1 MTIEKYSRLGA
12 LALGGLVAILMLA
25 VGAGMFHTTNGGAI
39 DTQEQQLSDYR
50 ADILPPP
57 LFLVEA
63 FANASIMALHRDSYA
78 INDER
83 LARLEEQ
90 FWAAER
96 KWAQSDINDGLKHG
110 LSENAR
116 RTGKAFWD
124 EVNLKLKPA
133 ARSGDQAAMLA
144 SHRRLLEIYRA
155 HRGAND
161 ALVAQSEIL
170 SNEVDAENRLTTNL
184 VLGGSVLAV
193 LLVMATLAVAYLA
206 FRRKVLW
213 PIYMTAETM
222 RDMAAGDHDAGITNQ
237 HREDE
242 IGTMTRAIETFR
254 AALKADKAHSANQ
267 QEVVETL
274 SHALQRLADGDLTHR
289 IEQMPAGE
297 HERLRDAFNLSV
309 GKLETM
315 IGAVH
320 TTVAGVRTGS
330 DEIRAA
336 SEDLALRNEQQ
347 AASLEETAASVGAVT
362 TLTRK
367 SAENAVG
374 AKQAIEETHKRA
386 TDGGEVVRKAVTA
399 MGAIEQSAREITQII
414 DVIDGIAFQT
424 NLLAL
429 NAGVEAA
436 RAGEAGKGFAV
447 VANEVR
453 ALAQRSA
460 EAARD
465 IKALIDKSTAHV
477 GDGVGL
483 VGETGGLLAEIVEQI
498 GAVTAQINDIAET
511 AASQASNLEQV
522 NVAVGT
528 IDRMTQQNAAM
539 VEQSTAATRSLSTEA
554 QRLGELVAQ
563 FRVGTGGVAQVAA
576 AMPSA
581 PAAPRRAAPAAT
593 ARRTAAAP
601 TRGNLAVKA
610 QPAGVTDEE
619 DWSEF

>member
-1 MTIEKYSRLGA
+1 L
-12 LALGGLVAILMLA
+12 LAAIFVT
-25 VGAGMFHTTNGGAI
+25 VGIGINHTRNGGAL
-39 DTQEQQLSDYR
+39 DRQEQLLNDFR

-57 LFLVEA
+57 MFLVEA
-63 FANASIMALHRDSYA
+63 FANASIMTIHRDSYA

-83 LARLEEQ
+83 LAKLEQEY
-90 FWAAER
+90 WDAEATWR
-96 KWAQSDINDGLKHG
+96 QSAIADDLKAGLA
-110 LSENAR
+110 ENAR
-116 RTGKAFWD
+116 RNGTQFWE
-124 EVNLKLKPA
+124 EVNLRLKPA
-133 ARSGDQAAMLA
+133 ARRWDEAAMLA
-144 SHRRLLEIYRA
+144 SHRRLLQIYRA
-155 HRGAND
+155 QRSAND
-161 ALVAQSEIL
+161 ELVARSETL
-170 SNEVDAENRLTTNL
+170 SSQLGEQNSATT
-184 VLGGSVLAV
+184 GMVLAGSLIAMLVV
-193 LLVMATLAVAYLA
+193 LIALGAAYLF

-213 PIYMTAETM
+213 PLRVTSETM
-222 RDMAAGDHDAGITNQ
+222 RDMAAGDHDAGVTID

-254 AALKADKAHSANQ
+254 AALRTDKARAQ
-267 QEVVETL
+267 VQTEVVETL
-274 SHALQRLADGDLTHR
+274 SDALQRLAEGDLAYR
-289 IEQMPAGE
+289 VGPMPAGE
-297 HERLRDAFNLSV
+297 YERLGAAFNGSV
-309 GKLETM
+309 AKLEAM
-315 IGAVH
+315 IAAVN
-320 TTVAGVRTGS
+320 TTVNGVRTGS

-362 TLTRK
+362 NLTRK
-367 SAENAVG
+367 SAENATG
-374 AKQAIEETHKRA
+374 ARQAIAATHARA
-386 TDGGEVVRKAVTA
+386 TEGGAVVRKAVEA
-399 MGAIEQSAREITQII
+399 MSAIEQSAREITQII

-465 IKALIDKSTAHV
+465 IKALIDTSTAHV
-477 GDGVGL
+477 GDGVSL
-483 VGETGGLLAEIVEQI
+483 VGETGTLLNEILAQI
-498 GAVTAQINDIAET
+498 GAVTTQINGIADS
-511 AASQASNLEQV
+511 AASQASNLDQV

-563 FRVGTGGVAQVAA
+563 FRVSASAHTLPASA
-576 AMPSA
+576 PA
-581 PAAPRRAAPAAT
+581 PAAPPRTQPAYRPAPASVT
-593 ARRTAAAP
+593 
-601 TRGNLAVKA
+601 GNLAIKP
-610 QPAGVTDEE
+610 QPSSLPNED